1 VSRALVM
8 LAALA
13 LRVASLMIIIDSSTQ
28 KKPEKKTAKFAKIG
42 PKSHFL
48 VGLSNTN

>member
-28 KKPEKKTAKFAKIG
+28 KKPEKKTAKFAKK
-42 PKSHFL
+42 PFFSWPFEY
-48 VGLSNTN
+48 